1 MGKDYLTKMRQRELY
16 EELEK
21 IGDGSYV
28 DQEEIVSRLTL
39 YPIVLGKN
47 FHDSTARRL
56 LSQDIQEIN
65 GDPNFQRII
74 LSSPGSKGI
83 KLANA
88 KEAQDYIE
96 KQKISCMK
104 KLLRFSAIAN
114 KVSLAGQYDLEGE
127 EYGI

>member
-1 MGKDYLTKMRQRELY
+1 MGKDYLSRMRQQELY
-16 EELEK
+16 EALER
-21 IGDGSYV
+21 ISDGSYV
-28 DQEEIVSRLTL
+28 NQEEIVSRLSF
-39 YPIVLGKN
+39 YPIVLGNN

-65 GDPNFQRII
+65 ADPRFQRII

-88 KEAQDYIE
+88 KEAQDYIK
-96 KQKISCMK
+96 KQRISCLK
-104 KLLRFSAIAN
+104 KLLMFSAIAN